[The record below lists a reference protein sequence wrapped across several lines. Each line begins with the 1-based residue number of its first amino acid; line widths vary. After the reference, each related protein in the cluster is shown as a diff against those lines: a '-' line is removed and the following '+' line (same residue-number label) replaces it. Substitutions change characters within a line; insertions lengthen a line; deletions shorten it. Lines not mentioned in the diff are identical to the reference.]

1 MKITEE
7 LIEQVKFWIAD
18 DPDESTAALAQEN
31 LEKAITSNDQTAL
44 ENLQSWFGPFIQFG
58 TAGLRGPIAPG
69 PSCMNRAVV
78 SRAAAGFVAYLKQN
92 NAKRIVVGF
101 DARHKSLD
109 FALDTVAI
117 ASGAGLE
124 AILLPRPLPTPI
136 LAFAVNYFKADGAV
150 MVTASHNPAADNGYK
165 VFLGNGCQIVPPT
178 DTEISDL
185 IGQVQSV
192 SSIPLGDSWYT
203 SDDDVVDAYLATCEA
218 VVDKSVS
225 RDITIASTSLH
236 GVGHETWLSA
246 CHKVGFKNVHV
257 VQSQAIPDPDFP
269 TVPFPNPEEAGA
281 CDLLLELAK
290 QTNADIAIAH
300 DPDAD
305 RCAAGILENDI
316 WRLLTGDE
324 LGGCLAWWEFERT
337 KIFNLPKPVGTLATS
352 IVSASLLEKI
362 AMKHGV
368 KYQAT
373 LTGFKWIGRI
383 PHLIFGYEEAIGYC
397 VDSKNVKDKDGITA
411 GLRIAEL
418 VGLLKHNGKT
428 IATLLQEIAAEY
440 GLHYTTQL
448 SIRMNDMST
457 IPSALENLKT
467 ITHVGKVEVLE
478 VIDMANGLKGLLPTS
493 GIYLQLTNGKIIVR
507 PSGTEPKLKA
517 YIELV
522 APLTNES
529 VTNDSLTNNSVMNNS
544 ETNYFEVKQ
553 LLENQA
559 EQLKVD
565 IRKTLGV

>member
-1 MKITEE
+1 MISEE
-7 LIEQVKFWIAD
+7 LIEKVKFWIAG
-18 DPDESTAALAQEN
+18 DPDESTAELAQST
-31 LEKAITSNDQTAL
+31 LEKAVL
-44 ENLQSWFGPFIQFG
+44 ENDLKALQDLETWFGPFIQFG

-69 PSCMNRAVV
+69 PASMNRAVV
-78 SRAAAGFVAYLKQN
+78 CRAAAGFMQYLKQQD
-92 NAKRIVVGF
+92 AKRIVVGF

-124 AILLPRPLPTPI
+124 AILLPRALPTPI

-165 VFLGNGCQIVPPT
+165 VFLGNGCQIIPPT
-178 DTEISDL
+178 DSEISNL
-185 IGQVQSV
+185 IAKVENV
-192 SSIPLGDSWYT
+192 RDIPLGDDWYT
-203 SDDDVVDAYLATCEA
+203 CDDEVVDAYLATCEA
-218 VVDKSVS
+218 IVDKSVT

-236 GVGHETWLSA
+236 GVGHETWIASCEKA
-246 CHKVGFKNVHV
+246 GFKNVHV
-257 VQSQAIPDPDFP
+257 VKEQSEPDPDFP

-281 CDLLLELAK
+281 CDLLLELAE

-305 RCAAGILENDI
+305 RCAAAIVENKK

-324 LGGCLAWWEFERT
+324 LGGALAWWEFERAHL
-337 KIFNLPKPVGTLATS
+337 FNLSKPEGTLATS

-362 AMKHGV
+362 AKLNNV

-383 PHLIFGYEEAIGYC
+383 PDLIFGFEEAIGYC

-418 VGLLKHNGKT
+418 AAYLKQNQKT
-428 IATLLQEIAAEY
+428 FAELLQDISMEY

-448 SIRMNDMST
+448 SIRMNDMSA
-457 IPSALENLKT
+457 IPQSLENLKN
-467 ITHVGKVEVLE
+467 IDHLGEFEVVEV
-478 VIDMANGLKGLLPTS
+478 VDMQSGLKGLLPTS
-493 GIYLQLTNGKIIVR
+493 GIFLQLENGRVIVR

-517 YIELV
+517 YIELISPV
-522 APLTNES
+522 ADFEK
-529 VTNDSLTNNSVMNNS
+529 DRNN
-544 ETNYFEVKQ
+544 
-553 LLENQA
+553 LEIQA
-559 EQLKVD
+559 ELLKVD
-565 IRKTLGV
+565 LRKILGV

>member
-1 MKITEE
+1 
-7 LIEQVKFWIAD
+7 
-18 DPDESTAALAQEN
+18 
-31 LEKAITSNDQTAL
+31 
-44 ENLQSWFGPFIQFG
+44 
-58 TAGLRGPIAPG
+58 
-69 PSCMNRAVV
+69 
-78 SRAAAGFVAYLKQN
+78 
-92 NAKRIVVGF
+92 
-101 DARHKSLD
+101 
-109 FALDTVAI
+109 
-117 ASGAGLE
+117 
-124 AILLPRPLPTPI
+124 
-136 LAFAVNYFKADGAV
+136 
-150 MVTASHNPAADNGYK
+150 
-165 VFLGNGCQIVPPT
+165 
-178 DTEISDL
+178 
-185 IGQVQSV
+185 
-192 SSIPLGDSWYT
+192 
-203 SDDDVVDAYLATCEA
+203 
-218 VVDKSVS
+218 
-225 RDITIASTSLH
+225 
-236 GVGHETWLSA
+236 
-246 CHKVGFKNVHV
+246 
-257 VQSQAIPDPDFP
+257 
-269 TVPFPNPEEAGA
+269 
-281 CDLLLELAK
+281 
-290 QTNADIAIAH
+290 
-300 DPDAD
+300 
-305 RCAAGILENDI
+305 
-316 WRLLTGDE
+316 
-324 LGGCLAWWEFERT
+324 
-337 KIFNLPKPVGTLATS
+337 
-352 IVSASLLEKI
+352 
-362 AMKHGV
+362 V

-383 PHLIFGYEEAIGYC
+383 PDLIFGYEEAIGYC

-418 VGLLKHNGKT
+418 VGYLKQNGKT

>member
-1 MKITEE
+1 MTLSKEFIT
-7 LIEQVKFWIAD
+7 QVEDWIAD
-18 DPDESTAALAQEN
+18 DPDESTAELTRQTLQAATNGDAEAEN
-31 LEKAITSNDQTAL
+31 KIKL
-44 ENLQSWFGPFIQFG
+44 WFGPFIEFG

-78 SRAAAGFVAYLKQN
+78 SRAAAGFVTYLKKQ

-109 FALDTVAI
+109 FAIDTVNI

-124 AILLPRPLPTPI
+124 AILLPRALPTPI

-178 DTEISDL
+178 DAEISAE
-185 IGQVQSV
+185 IAKINNVRE
-192 SSIPLGDSWYT
+192 IPVGEDWYT
-203 SDDDVVDAYLATCEA
+203 SDEAVIDAYLESCKNI
-218 VVDKSVS
+218 VSSSVS
-225 RDITIASTSLH
+225 RDIKIASTSLH
-236 GVGHETWLSA
+236 GVGHETWIQA
-246 CHKVGFKNVHV
+246 CDLVGFKKVHV
-257 VQSQAIPDPDFP
+257 VESQKIPDPDFP

-281 CDLLLELAK
+281 CDLLLALAK

-305 RCAAGILENDI
+305 RCAAGILENDA
-316 WRLLTGDE
+316 WRLLSGDE
-324 LGGCLAWWEFERT
+324 LGGALAWWEFERC
-337 KIFNLPKPVGTLATS
+337 KVFGLPKPSGTLATS

-362 AMKHGV
+362 VVKQGV
-368 KYQAT
+368 TYQST

-383 PHLIFGYEEAIGYC
+383 IDLIFGYEEAIGYC

-418 VGLLKHNGKT
+418 AAYLKDNQTTFAELLEKISK
-428 IATLLQEIAAEY
+428 EY
-440 GLHYTTQL
+440 GLHFTTQL
-448 SIRMNDMST
+448 SIRMNDMSA
-457 IPSALENLKT
+457 IPAALENLKT
-467 ITHVGKVEVLE
+467 ATQIGVHKITEI
-478 VIDMANGLKGLLPTS
+478 IDMKSGLKGLLPTS
-493 GIYLQLTNGKIIVR
+493 GIYLQLENGRIIVR

-522 APLTNES
+522 GE
-529 VTNDSLTNNSVMNNS
+529 VTDYQKDKVKLAKTS
-544 ETNYFEVKQ
+544 EE
-553 LLENQA
+553 
-559 EQLKVD
+559 LKTEL
-565 IRKTLGV
+565 RKILGV

>member
-1 MKITEE
+1 MNLTSEFISE
-7 LIEQVKFWIAD
+7 IENWIAD
-18 DPDESTAALAQEN
+18 DPDEETVNLTQQTLAKAVAGDQ
-31 LEKAITSNDQTAL
+31 LAIEKL
-44 ENLQSWFGPFIQFG
+44 KSWFGPFIEFG

-69 PSCMNRAVV
+69 PACMNRAVV
-78 SRAAAGFVAYLKQN
+78 SRAAAGFVAYLLKH
-92 NAKRIVVGF
+92 NAKKIVVGF

-109 FALDTVAI
+109 FAIDTVNI

-124 AILLPRPLPTPI
+124 AILLPRALPTPI

-178 DTEISDL
+178 DAEISAE
-185 IGQVQSV
+185 IAKVKTVQE
-192 SSIPLGDSWYT
+192 IPLGDTWYT
-203 SDDDVVDAYLATCEA
+203 CDDAVVDAYLDSCQQI
-218 VVDKSVS
+218 VS
-225 RDITIASTSLH
+225 GNVTREIKIASTSLH
-236 GVGHETWLSA
+236 GVGHETWVQA
-246 CHKVGFKNVHV
+246 CGRAGFKNLKV
-257 VQSQAIPDPDFP
+257 VESQKDPDPDFP

-305 RCAAGILENDI
+305 RCAAGIFENGN

-324 LGGCLAWWEFERT
+324 LGGALAWWEFERCQV
-337 KIFNLPKPVGTLATS
+337 FGLPKPTGTLATS

-362 AMKHGV
+362 AAKEKV
-368 KYQAT
+368 KFQAT

-383 PHLIFGYEEAIGYC
+383 SDLIFGYEEAIGYC

-418 VGLLKHNGKT
+418 AAYLKQNESTFAQLLENISK
-428 IATLLQEIAAEY
+428 EF
-440 GLHYTTQL
+440 GLHFTTQL
-448 SIRMNDMST
+448 SIRMNDMSA
-457 IPSALENLKT
+457 IPSALENLKSAT
-467 ITHVGKVEVLE
+467 QIGEHKITEI
-478 VIDMANGLKGLLPTS
+478 IDMNSGLKGLLPTS
-493 GIYLQLTNGKIIVR
+493 GIYLQLENGRIIVR

-522 APLTNES
+522 AEVTDYAKDKENLAKISES
-529 VTNDSLTNNSVMNNS
+529 MKADL
-544 ETNYFEVKQ
+544 
-553 LLENQA
+553 
-559 EQLKVD
+559 
-565 IRKTLGV
+565 RKILGV